1 MLFCDVSKN
10 QQIWPDTQNEIYLR
24 RGAQNLKQ
32 TTLAEQE
39 RLRLNKGLSSFE
51 DTPTNLAIEEIQK
64 THFDIIFSDL
74 LMPEMNGDD
83 FLNIAAKKTNNSIR
97 IIMSSNEYKL
107 NTNID
112 FYLKKPFSP
121 EIILNLINDLGN
133 KL

>member
-1 MLFCDVSKN
+1 MNILILDDDKYIHIIFKAILKNSKH
-10 QQIWPDTQNEIYLR
+10 E
-24 RGAQNLKQ
+24 
-32 TTLAEQE
+32 
-39 RLRLNKGLSSFE
+39 LSFFE
-51 DTPTNLAIEEIQK
+51 SPNLAIEEIQK
-64 THFDIIFSDL
+64 NHFDIIFSDL